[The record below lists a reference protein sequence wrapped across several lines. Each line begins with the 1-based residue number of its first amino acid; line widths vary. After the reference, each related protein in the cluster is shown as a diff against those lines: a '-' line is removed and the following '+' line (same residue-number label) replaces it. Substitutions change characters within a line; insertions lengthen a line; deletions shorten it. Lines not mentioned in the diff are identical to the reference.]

1 MTRQKPISVAIVG
14 GGIGGLCLAIGL
26 QRLAHIDVAIY
37 EAAPEFKEISA
48 GIALGPNAQRALE
61 KISPEAAQGFRDI
74 ATSNSS
80 PEFQNTWFEF
90 RNGIR
95 GPHEGVFLS
104 KCQNE
109 TGQQNVYRA
118 KFLNVLAALVSPSIA
133 HFGKRLIAMEDKED
147 GVRIQFADGT
157 TAEADCVIG
166 ADGVHS
172 RIRKH
177 LLGAENPAAS
187 AVFSGIVSY
196 RGLIP
201 METARDSIGKFSEDA
216 YMWCG
221 DGGMVMTY
229 PIDFGETLNVVAS
242 MSGKSSWDEDRYVVS
257 ATKSKLMKDFEG
269 WGSIPTKVLEVSKKT
284 LVSCDSRLMGNR

>member
-1 MTRQKPISVAIVG
+1 MSVEKPISVAIVG
-14 GGIGGLCLAIGL
+14 GGIGGLSLAIGL
-26 QRLAHIDVAIY
+26 LRYPHINVSVY

-48 GIALGPNAQRALE
+48 GLALGPNAQRALE
-61 KISPEAAQGFRDI
+61 KISPEAAQGFKEI
-74 ATSNSS
+74 ATSNTS

-90 RNGIR
+90 RNGIS
-95 GPHEGVFLS
+95 GPQEGIFLS
-104 KCQNE
+104 KCENE

-118 KFLNVLAALVSPSIA
+118 KFLNVLAALVPRSIS
-133 HFGKRLIAMEDKED
+133 HFDKRLTAIEDRED
-147 GVRIQFADGT
+147 GVRMQFADGT

-177 LLGAENPAAS
+177 ILGAEDPAANP
-187 AVFSGIVSY
+187 VFSGIVSY

-201 METARDSIGKFSEDA
+201 MEIARASVGKYAEDA

-229 PIDFGETLNVVAS
+229 PINSGETLNVVAS
-242 MSGKSSWDEDRYVVS
+242 MSGKPSWDEDRYMVP
-257 ATKSKLMKDFEG
+257 ASKKRLMEDFEG
-269 WGSIPTKVLEVSKKT
+269 WDGIPTKVLEVSNDNF
-284 LVSCDSRLMGNR
+284 LP